1 MSVPH
6 RRCARSLSSFKSAN
20 EAHAD
25 QPTWN
30 SSLHMLDPHLHVLL
44 FSFLFH
50 LYLLIYYVI
59 YIFIFIVVMICLLP
73 LTSRLHVHSTLNKLP
88 SGRKTFPTPWSLPW
102 IWLTTVKSVLWCS
115 TKGWCLNALPL
126 RTQEACLRSAKKR
139 NDGWRRHEDWREL
152 FAHLTDWMSLSS
164 WVYVLNHS
172 GLRKL
177 RIPVDSE
184 ELSVQSLLTGKDPD
198 AGKDWRV
205 GPWGQCPW
213 RLFTVLCLSLTNEVY
228 WKKNSLLYSNIYI
241 FVYSPWTYW

>member
-1 MSVPH
+1 MLLWSVCCHLQVGSMSTV
-6 RRCARSLSSFKSAN
+6 LWTSSPQEGKHF
-20 EAHAD
+20 
-25 QPTWN
+25 Q
-30 SSLHMLDPHLHVLL
+30 LL
-44 FSFLFH
+44 G
-50 LYLLIYYVI
+50 
-59 YIFIFIVVMICLLP
+59 P
-73 LTSRLHVHSTLNKLP
+73 
-88 SGRKTFPTPWSLPW
+88 FPGFDSQQL
-102 IWLTTVKSVLWCS
+102 SVLWCS

-139 NDGWRRHEDWREL
+139 SDGWRRHEDWRDL

-172 GLRKL
+172 GLWKL

-184 ELSVQSLLTGKDPD
+184 ELSVQSRLIGKDPD

-213 RLFTVLCLSLTNEVY
+213 RLFTVLYLSLTNEVY
-228 WKKNSLLYSNIYI
+228 WKKNSLLYSNTYI